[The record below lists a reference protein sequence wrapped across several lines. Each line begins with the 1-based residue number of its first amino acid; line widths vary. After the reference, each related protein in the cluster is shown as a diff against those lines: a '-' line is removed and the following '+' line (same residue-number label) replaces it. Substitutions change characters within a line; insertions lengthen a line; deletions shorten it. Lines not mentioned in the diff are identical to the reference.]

1 MTNDENRMKNSST
14 SLTAPS
20 PAAPRTLAS
29 GLRHSAFLIL
39 HSSFFL
45 LLAACSSLKQTSD
58 ENDASV
64 IYALPPAAGFTSPLA
79 SSQTPTCPALEFR
92 GSSLQLDETH
102 QRTLAEF
109 RAAAEKSPSV
119 RYLIVGYAPP
129 DLTEDHARSLSQRRA
144 LGVRQHLIEAGLD
157 PARFQC
163 IGLGNDFASSQ
174 PARHVVLIF
183 RQS

>member
-1 MTNDENRMKNSST
+1 MPNDENRMTIPST
-14 SLTAPS
+14 SLPAPS
-20 PAAPRTLAS
+20 RALRRGLAFV
-29 GLRHSAFLIL
+29 LL
-39 HSSFFL
+39 HSSFL
-45 LLAACSSLKQTSD
+45 LLVSCSSLTKTSD

-79 SSQTPTCPALEFR
+79 SSQTPACPALEFR

-102 QRTLAEF
+102 QRILAEF
-109 RAAAEKSPSV
+109 RATAEKSPSV

-163 IGLGNDFASSQ
+163 IGLGNDFVRSQ

>member
-1 MTNDENRMKNSST
+1 MTHDENRMTNPST
-14 SLTAPS
+14 SLPAPS
-20 PAAPRTLAS
+20 RALHRAAA
-29 GLRHSAFLIL
+29 GLRHSSFVIL
-39 HSSFFL
+39 HSSFLL
-45 LLAACSSLKQTSD
+45 LLAACSSLTKTSD

-79 SSQTPTCPALEFR
+79 GSQTPACPALEFR

-102 QRTLAEF
+102 QRILAEF
-109 RAAAEKSPSV
+109 RATAEKSPSV